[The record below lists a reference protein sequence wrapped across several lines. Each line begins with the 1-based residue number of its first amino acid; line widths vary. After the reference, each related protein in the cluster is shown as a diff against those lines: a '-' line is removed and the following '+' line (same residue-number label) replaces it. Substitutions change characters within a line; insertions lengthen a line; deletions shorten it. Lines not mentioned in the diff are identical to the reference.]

1 MTPFHQTILTKR
13 APAIAALVFA
23 GASVPA
29 IAQESMQPIDSM
41 PSRQG
46 SQLTP
51 TDRSFITAMLQE
63 TRAQQAF
70 VQLARQRASSVSAV
84 RAANA
89 IYGEWT
95 KLRGQLTGLALSDA
109 APIRGALNTSQKAE
123 LWSLGRTPKDRFD
136 GVFLRDAER
145 GNDLAFSLIR
155 KEDGTSNV
163 QIQQFLDQARPLIS
177 GYQAMHTAVIGRLP
191 PTAQVPLENLR
202 SMMQ

>member
-1 MTPFHQTILTKR
+1 
-13 APAIAALVFA
+13 
-23 GASVPA
+23 
-29 IAQESMQPIDSM
+29 
-41 PSRQG
+41 
-46 SQLTP
+46 
-51 TDRSFITAMLQE
+51 MLQE